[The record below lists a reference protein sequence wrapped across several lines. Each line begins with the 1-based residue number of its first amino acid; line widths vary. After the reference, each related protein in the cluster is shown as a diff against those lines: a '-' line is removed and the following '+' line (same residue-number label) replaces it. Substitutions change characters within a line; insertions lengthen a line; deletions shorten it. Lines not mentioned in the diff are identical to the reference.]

1 MKQLLCL
8 LISSVLLMCLISGV
22 TAEDAL
28 VAYYSFDGD
37 AEDSSG
43 NENHGEIIGGSNWD
57 KGEFGDAIHLDVGA
71 HVEMMVT
78 ESLHGDLFKTDPF
91 TLSVWI
97 NPTFEGGE
105 WQQIWRSL
113 PTAAGHNTLF
123 VNTVQGLLSWR
134 GQVAG
139 WTVLC
144 QTDAGQIKK
153 DEWSHAVVQSDG
165 KNYRI
170 YINGELA
177 KETDFQETIGANETY
192 RLGGEGGEGYGGAI
206 DDAAV
211 FSRHLSENEIAALGD
226 GLDAFLSV
234 EPNDK
239 LTTRWGK
246 IKGF

>member
-1 MKQLLCL
+1 MKQLLCF
-8 LISSVLLMCLISGV
+8 LIASIFLMCLISGV

-43 NENHGEIIGGSNWD
+43 NENHGVIKGNSNWD
-57 KGEFGDAIHLDVGA
+57 KGKFGDAIHLDVGT
-71 HVEMMVT
+71 HVEMLVS

-113 PTAAGHNTLF
+113 PGDAGHNTFF
-123 VNTVQGLLSWR
+123 VNSVQGLLSWR
-134 GQVAG
+134 GQVGG

-144 QTDAGQIKK
+144 QTDGGQIEK

-165 KNYRI
+165 K
-170 YINGELA
+170 
-177 KETDFQETIGANETY
+177 TIGYMLMVSWFKRQTFKKPAGQILPTDLAVKVVKDMAA
-192 RLGGEGGEGYGGAI
+192 RLMMP
-206 DDAAV
+206 
-211 FSRHLSENEIAALGD
+211 LSFHGI
-226 GLDAFLSV
+226 
-234 EPNDK
+234 
-239 LTTRWGK
+239 
-246 IKGF
+246 

>member
-22 TAEDAL
+22 TEEDAL

-71 HVEMMVT
+71 HIEMMVS
-78 ESLHGDLFKTDPF
+78 ESLHGDLFKTDPY

-165 KNYRI
+165 QNYRI

-177 KETDFQETIGANETY
+177 IETDFQETRGANETY

-206 DDAAV
+206 DDVAV
-211 FSRHLSENEIAALGD
+211 FSRNLSENEIAALGD
-226 GLDAFLSV
+226 GLDNFLSV